1 MKLSYLY
8 LFFAII
14 SEVFATSLVKLSNGF
29 TKIFPSI
36 LVLIG
41 YISSSFFLS
50 LALQN
55 IPVAIAYALWSGLGI
70 LFVTLSGY
78 FLYNQ
83 KLNFIEIIGIL
94 LIISGI
100 FVMNIFSA
108 FCKKT
113 S

>member
-1 MKLSYLY
+1 MQLSYLY

-14 SEVFATSLVKLSNGF
+14 SEVFATSLIKLSNGF

-36 LVLIG
+36 LVFLG

-55 IPVAIAYALWSGLGI
+55 IPVAIAYTLWSGLGI

-78 FLYNQ
+78 FLYDQ
-83 KLNFIEIIGIL
+83 KLNFAEIIGIA

-100 FVMNIFSA
+100 FVMNILSTF
-108 FCKKT
+108 FKKT